1 LLTAAHN
8 PAFSFCERALQIDNR
23 NAIALTFMSLKSL
36 IPVLDI
42 QSTDPKAAIRQAD
55 ELISRALAIDRNF
68 YWARFAKGYVLVTQ
82 KRFDEA
88 IAELEQT
95 LALSPSFVSCYAAL
109 CEANNFQG
117 RPEKC
122 VEYSDRAMR
131 LSPRDPLLAA
141 FYAEKAWALLMLQRD
156 DQAIE
161 WLRRTLVMIP
171 ENSIQQALLTS
182 ALALTG
188 RQAEARE
195 ALQRYL
201 SLKETTS
208 KTIAQFRTRHRSMS
222 DSPKWLAYSD
232 RLIEGLRKAGMPEN

>member
-1 LLTAAHN
+1 MARLSSPTAG
-8 PAFSFCERALQIDNR
+8 FR
-23 NAIALTFMSLKSL
+23 LKSL
-36 IPVLDI
+36 IAVLDI

-95 LALSPSFVSCYAAL
+95 LALSPSFVACYAIL

-117 RPEKC
+117 RPEQC
-122 VEYSDRAMR
+122 IEYADKAIR
-131 LSPRDPLLAA
+131 LSPRDPLLAQ
-141 FYAEKAWALLMLQRD
+141 FYGEKAWALLMLQRD

-161 WLRRTLVMIP
+161 WTRRSLAMVP
-171 ENSIQQALLTS
+171 ENSIQQALLAS

-201 SLKETTS
+201 SLKDTTS
-208 KTIAQFRTRHRSMS
+208 KTIAQFRPQHRSFS
-222 DSPKWLAYSD
+222 DNPKWLAYSD
-232 RLIEGLRKAGMPEN
+232 RLIEGLRRAGMPED